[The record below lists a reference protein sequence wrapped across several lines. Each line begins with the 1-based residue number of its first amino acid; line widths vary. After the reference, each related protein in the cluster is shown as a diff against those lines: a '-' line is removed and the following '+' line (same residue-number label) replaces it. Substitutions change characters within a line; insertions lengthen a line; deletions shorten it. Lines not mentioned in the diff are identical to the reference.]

1 MKTLGKFLVLMVLA
15 ACEQTN
21 FTPEPTSVPN
31 TINRAVI
38 VDSITNGRRNAITRA
53 VEFAEKAVVSVGVT
67 ELVQQGGNI
76 RVDPFFGFY
85 YDPGRMTEMKSLGSG
100 FIVSEDGLV
109 LTNQHVIGDN
119 AATIQVTVQSK
130 KYNAQLI
137 GADEFTDIALL
148 QLDNPDNEKFHFL
161 NFGDADS
168 IIVGEWCIAMGN
180 PFGLFEDGQATVTVG
195 VVSAINRDF
204 RPEPEKPRVYT
215 QMIQTDAPINS
226 GNSGGPLLNSLG
238 EVIGMNTFIF
248 SPNQGYVGLSFAIP
262 SNRVV
267 KIVNQLKTQGKITL
281 DYDLGME
288 TIPVNPRLAYR
299 YNIPL
304 IPNALLVV
312 TVNKD
317 GPAYEAGILP
327 RDILFRIGKERVQG
341 TMHAQALF
349 REFAA
354 GDTMTV
360 EIIRDNKRYAS
371 DIFLRPKAE

>member
-1 MKTLGKFLVLMVLA
+1 MVLA

-130 KYNAQLI
+130 KYSAQLI